1 MLRLERL
8 SALGTAAALVAF
20 VACSGGETAEQE
32 AAGGD
37 MASTP
42 VEESTAM
49 AEAGDMAEA
58 GGMQEQGVELPE
70 GVTEEMVSQGKEV
83 YAGAGLCYVCHGAE
97 GKGMPGLGADL
108 TDAEWIHSDGSFEG
122 ITQTVLNG
130 VESGKSTSGTAMP
143 AKGGSGI
150 TDEQVKAVSAYV
162 YKLSKG
168 GM

>member
-1 MLRLERL
+1 L
-8 SALGTAAALVAF
+8 AAALVAF

-32 AAGGD
+32 AAGGE

-42 VEESTAM
+42 TPEATAM
-49 AEAGDMAEA
+49 AEAGEMAET

-70 GVTEEMVSQGKEV
+70 GVTEEMISEGKEV

-97 GKGMPGLGADL
+97 GNGMPGLGANLNDGDW
-108 TDAEWIHSDGSFEG
+108 THSDGSFEG
-122 ITQTVLNG
+122 IVETVMNG
-130 VESGKSTSGTAMP
+130 VESSKSTSGTAMP

-162 YKLSKG
+162 YKLSQG

>member
-8 SALGTAAALVAF
+8 SAFGLAAALVAF

-32 AAGGD
+32 AAGGE

-42 VEESTAM
+42 TAETTAM
-49 AEAGDMAEA
+49 AEAGEMGET

-97 GKGMPGLGADL
+97 GKGMSALGADL
-108 TDAEWIHSDGSFEG
+108 TDAEWVHSDGSFEG
-122 ITQTVLNG
+122 IVQTVMNG
-130 VESGKSTSGTAMP
+130 VEASKSTSGTAMP

-162 YKLSKG
+162 YKLSQG
-168 GM
+168 SM